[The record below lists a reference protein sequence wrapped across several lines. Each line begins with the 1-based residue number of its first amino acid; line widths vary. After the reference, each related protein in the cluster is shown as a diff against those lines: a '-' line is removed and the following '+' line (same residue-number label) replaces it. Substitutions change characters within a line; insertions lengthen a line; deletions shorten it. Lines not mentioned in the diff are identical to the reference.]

1 MSNVEQDDNKKDLAL
16 IMARL
21 SQLIEANT
29 LENIAPE
36 NHDFAEA
43 HQHYSEDADQ
53 VELVDDVDENYPELT
68 DVAELGDLELID
80 DTLIDDTVVELENF
94 DTETPTN
101 AHHIQFGSAQDT
113 QIFNTQML
121 DTLMVKL
128 TPAIGA
134 AVNSAIERVLTEAKE
149 PLKQQLDSEIRAQIL
164 KLLEH

>member
-29 LENIAPE
+29 LENVTPE
-36 NHDFAEA
+36 HRDFTQT
-43 HQHYSEDADQ
+43 HHHNGEDAEQ

-68 DVAELGDLELID
+68 DVAELDDLEL
-80 DTLIDDTVVELENF
+80 LEGAVVEIENVENLG
-94 DTETPTN
+94 TETP
-101 AHHIQFGSAQDT
+101 ADDHPIQFGSAQDT
-113 QIFNTQML
+113 SIFNDQML

-128 TPAIGA
+128 APAIDA
-134 AVNSAIERVLTEAKE
+134 AVNSAIELVLTEAKA

-164 KLLEH
+164 KLIGR